1 LRAILTDFAWACDSR
16 VQRQSAGD
24 ERFELIIALV
34 VMIIALWL

>member
-1 LRAILTDFAWACDSR
+1 

-24 ERFELIIALV
+24 ERFEFIIALV